1 VLDQGAAQ
9 TVVISVIAGPA
20 GAGKTALALHWAQQ
34 VRDRFPDGQLYL
46 NLRAHGPGS
55 PVAPAGALA
64 EFLVALGVPAPDGM
78 GGLAPGGLAPA
89 ELEERAARYRSLL
102 AGRRMLVILD
112 DAASAEHV
120 RPLLPGAAG
129 CAALVTSR
137 DPLIGLVARDGARRL
152 DLGPQPAGV
161 RARPGSAR

>member
-1 VLDQGAAQ
+1 
-9 TVVISVIAGPA
+9 
-20 GAGKTALALHWAQQ
+20 LA
-34 VRDRFPDGQLYL
+34 
-46 NLRAHGPGS
+46 S
-55 PVAPAGALA
+55 
-64 EFLVALGVPAPDGM
+64 
-78 GGLAPGGLAPA
+78 GGLASGGLASGGLAPA

-120 RPLLPGAAG
+120 RPLLPGTAG

-152 DLGPQPAGV
+152 DLEPLPPGV
-161 RARPGSAR
+161 LARPGPAR